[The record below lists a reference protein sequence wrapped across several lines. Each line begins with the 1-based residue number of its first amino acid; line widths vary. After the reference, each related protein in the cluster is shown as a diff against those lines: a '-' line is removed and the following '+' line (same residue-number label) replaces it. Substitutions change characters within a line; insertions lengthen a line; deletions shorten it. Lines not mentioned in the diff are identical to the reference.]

1 MRLSSLYEGI
11 GDQGGAEERNALDVK
26 RFLGRLTVDDM
37 YDGQIVHSHKI
48 ALRNA
53 RFGELGEPLPANLGA
68 VLARSGVEHLYTHQV
83 EAVEALRGGTDTVI
97 VTSTASGKTLCY
109 NIPVLE
115 SLIDDP
121 ESRALYLYPTKALA
135 QDQLRVLKRY
145 KEGDGIVFEAGTYD
159 GDTPGSLRRKLRDS
173 ANVLLTNPD
182 MLHSGILPNH
192 AKWAPFFTRLR
203 YVVVDEIHSYRG
215 VFGSHVANVMR
226 RLLRVCDHYG
236 TKPVFAASSATI
248 NNPGEHAG
256 RLLGRK
262 MKVVTR
268 DGSPRGRK
276 TFLMW
281 NPPNLDAA
289 GMERKSSNAEA
300 AELVTRLVLD
310 GVQTIAFVRARVVS
324 EVITRYVRE
333 MLSRHRASMA
343 DSVHPYRGGYL
354 PEERRK
360 IERRLF
366 EGELKAVISTNA
378 LELGIDVGALHASV
392 IVGYP
397 GSIAST
403 WQQAGRAG
411 RGMEDSLIIFIPQNT
426 PLDQYLARNPDYFF
440 GRSPEN
446 AIIDPENPH
455 VLLGQMRAAAFE
467 LPLAAKEV
475 EDMGEFAP
483 AIAQLL
489 EEERDLNFVKGSWFW
504 RGHGYPSADV
514 NLRNISPDIYTIVDE
529 SDGNRVIGTIDEA
542 SAFQQV
548 HPQAIYLH
556 EAETYFV
563 RDLDI
568 DKKIAFIEKTNV
580 DYYTQSITETQVKVD
595 REEKSGQW
603 RICPIAFGDVSVT
616 DLTFMFRKIKFGS
629 RDSIGYGKCDLPPQ
643 VLETAGMWIEPPGGA
658 LAAVRK
664 WGRVPGEGLLGLS
677 NVLREVVPLF
687 VMSDPLD
694 IGTTVNSRSTG
705 GPALYIYDKYPG
717 GLGFALKSYD
727 IIEEVMQASLE
738 LIQSC
743 GCRRGCPSC
752 VGSPIPPFSQLD
764 PDTGG
769 RGMIPD
775 KEAALV
781 ILHLLLELEAYEPVP
796 LEDGEGIAERP
807 EGKPLPAELE
817 NKLRRTL
824 LRGGKRGRRS

>member
-1 MRLSSLYEGI
+1 M
-11 GDQGGAEERNALDVK
+11 DVK
-26 RFLGRLTVDDM
+26 KFLNKVQADNFFKD
-37 YDGQIVHSHKI
+37 QIVHRHSI
-48 ALRNA
+48 STRPA
-53 RFGELGEPLPANLGA
+53 RFKELKNPLPAKLRS
-68 VLARSGVEHLYTHQV
+68 VLKKTGIEKLYTHQV
-83 EAVEALRGGTDTVI
+83 EAIESLRRGRGVVV

-115 SLIDDP
+115 SIIKDP
-121 ESRALYLYPTKALA
+121 RSRSLYLFPTKALA

-145 KEGDGIVFEAGTYD
+145 GEEGGIVFKAGTYD
-159 GDTPGSLRRKLRDS
+159 GDTPGPLRRSLREE

-192 AKWAPFFTRLR
+192 AKWSPFFSRLEFI
-203 YVVVDEIHSYRG
+203 VVDEIHAYRG
-215 VFGSHVANVMR
+215 IFGSHVANVIG
-226 RLLRVCDHYG
+226 RLLRICDHYG
-236 TKPVFAASSATI
+236 SRPTLAASSATI
-248 NNPGEHAG
+248 ANPGEHAAK
-256 RLLGRK
+256 LLGRK
-262 MKVVTR
+262 VKTVTR

-276 TFLMW
+276 QFLMW
-281 NPPNLDAA
+281 NPPALDST
-289 GMERKSSNAEA
+289 GLERRSPNIEA
-300 AELVTRLVLD
+300 ADLVTRLILD
-310 GVQTIAFVRARVVS
+310 DVQTIAFVRARVVS
-324 EVITRYVRE
+324 EVITRYTRE
-333 MLSRHRASMA
+333 KLGERRASLS
-343 DSVHPYRGGYL
+343 DLVHPYRGGYL
-354 PEERRK
+354 PEERRE
-360 IERRLF
+360 IEKKLF
-366 EGELKAVISTNA
+366 NGELKAVISTNA
-378 LELGIDVGALHASV
+378 LELGIDVGALHASL

-411 RGMEDSLIIFIPQNT
+411 RGSEESLVFFIPYNS
-426 PLDQYLARNPDYFF
+426 PLDQYLVKHPDYFF
-440 GRSPEN
+440 GKSPEN
-446 AIIDPENPH
+446 AIIDPGNPH

-467 LPLAAKEV
+467 LPLGAEEV
-475 EDMGEFAP
+475 AGMGEYAP

-489 EEERDLNFVKGSWFW
+489 EEERELNFVKGKWYW
-504 RGHGYPSADV
+504 RGYGYPSAAV
-514 NLRNISPDIYTIVDE
+514 NLRNISPHIYTIINE
-529 SDGNRVIGTIDEA
+529 SDGNKTIGTIDEA

-568 DKKIAFIEKTNV
+568 EKKIAFIEKTNV

-595 REEKSGQW
+595 REEKNGRW
-603 RICPIAFGDVSVT
+603 RVSDLAFGDVSVT

-643 VLETAGMWIEPPGGA
+643 VLETAGMWLVPPPEVLA
-658 LAAVRK
+658 LVRK

-687 VMSDPLD
+687 VMCDPLD

-705 GPALYIYDKYPG
+705 SPAVYLYDKYPG
-717 GLGFALKSYD
+717 GLGFALKAYD
-727 IIEEVMQASLE
+727 LLEEIMQAALE
-738 LIQSC
+738 LISSC
-743 GCRRGCPSC
+743 PCQQGCPSC

-781 ILHLLLELEAYEPVP
+781 ILHYLLQIEPYRPAVP
-796 LEDGEGIAERP
+796 TERREGAGVKRP
-807 EGKPLPAELE
+807 QGKPLPLELE
-817 NKLRRTL
+817 GKLRETL
-824 LRGGKRGRRS
+824 NKSRDRSRKS

>member
-1 MRLSSLYEGI
+1 M
-11 GDQGGAEERNALDVK
+11 ALDTAK
-26 RFLGRLTVDDM
+26 FLKKMQSEDFYRDQL
-37 YDGQIVHSHKI
+37 VHRHTITS
-48 ALRNA
+48 RQA
-53 RFGELGEPLPANLGA
+53 RFGELGRPLPERLTA
-68 VLARSGVEHLYTHQV
+68 VLGRSGITRLYIHQV
-83 EAVEALRGGTDTVI
+83 EAVEALREGRNVVV

-115 SLIDDP
+115 SLLEDP
-121 ESRALYLYPTKALA
+121 ESRALYLFPTKALA
-135 QDQLRVLKRY
+135 QDQLRVINRY
-145 KEGDGIVFEAGTYD
+145 AGPGGIELRAGTYD
-159 GDTPGSLRRKLRDS
+159 GDTPAPLRRKLRDE
-173 ANVLLTNPD
+173 AQILLTNPD

-192 AKWAPFFTRLR
+192 AKWAPFLTKLKF
-203 YVVVDEIHSYRG
+203 VVTDEIHTYRG
-215 VFGSHVANVMR
+215 VFGSHVANVIG
-226 RLLRVCDHYG
+226 RLSRICAHYG
-236 TKPVFAASSATI
+236 SNPVFAASSATI
-248 NNPGEHAG
+248 ANPGEHAE

-262 MKVVTR
+262 VTVVTK

-276 TFLMW
+276 YFLMW
-281 NPPNLDAA
+281 NPPTIDVAD
-289 GMERKSSNAEA
+289 MERRSSNIEA
-300 AELVTRLVLD
+300 ADIVSRLVLD
-310 GVQTIAFVRARVVS
+310 DVQTIAFVRARVVS
-324 EVITRYVRE
+324 EVITRYTRE
-333 MLSRHRASMA
+333 KLGERRASMS
-343 DSVHPYRGGYL
+343 DLVHPYRGGYL
-354 PEERRK
+354 PEERRE

-378 LELGIDVGALHASV
+378 LELGIDVGSLHASV

-411 RGMEDSLIIFIPQNT
+411 RGEEDALVFFLPYNM
-426 PLDQYLARNPDYFF
+426 PLDQYLVRHPSYFF

-446 AIIDPENPH
+446 AIIDPSNPH

-475 EDMGEFAP
+475 EAMGEYAP

-489 EEERDLNFVKGSWFW
+489 EEERELNFVKGRWYW
-504 RGHGYPSADV
+504 RGQGYPSASV
-514 NLRNISPDIYTIVDE
+514 NLRNISPNIYTIIDE

-568 DKKIAFIEKTNV
+568 EKKIAFIEKTNV

-595 REEKSGQW
+595 REEKNARW
-603 RICPIAFGDVSVT
+603 RASRIAFGDVSVT

-643 VLETAGMWIEPPGGA
+643 ILETVGLWIEPDPGISS
-658 LAAVRK
+658 LVRK
-664 WGRVPGEGLLGLS
+664 WGRVPAEGLLGLS

-687 VMSDPLD
+687 VMCDPLD

-705 GPALYIYDKYPG
+705 SPALYIYDKYPG
-717 GLGFALKSYD
+717 GLGFALKAYE
-727 IIEEVMQASLE
+727 IIEEIMQAAHE
-738 LIQSC
+738 LITTC
-743 GCRRGCPSC
+743 GCRHGCPSC
-752 VGSPIPPFSQLD
+752 VGSPIPPFAQLD
-764 PDTGG
+764 PDEGG

-781 ILHLLLELEAYEPVP
+781 ILHYLLGMEAYEPSP
-796 LEDGEGIAERP
+796 PGEEDGAEQQRP
-807 EGKPLPAELE
+807 QGKPLPVELE
-817 NKLRRTL
+817 GKLRKAL
-824 LRGGKRGRRS
+824 LKKRERK